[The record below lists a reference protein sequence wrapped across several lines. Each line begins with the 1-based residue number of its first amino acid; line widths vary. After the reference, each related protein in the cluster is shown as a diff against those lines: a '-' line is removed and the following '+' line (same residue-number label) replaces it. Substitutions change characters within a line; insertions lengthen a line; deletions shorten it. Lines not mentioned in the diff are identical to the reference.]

1 LKSEMKDIKTLFRMM
16 RPNIFQYTLLIIFF
30 PLLESSCVAQKTNGN
45 PLYEDLSGYR
55 PRFTNPLDTVNAVTA
70 NQQTDPVIPTKNVNA
85 KIDAVLDSID
95 QFNLTKKFVD
105 GFTIQIYSGQKRDE
119 AMNTKQKMNSEITD
133 LTANLQYVQPK
144 FRVTVGSYFNKLDAQ
159 KDLSRLKRHFSTAI
173 LVPEK
178 IPIK

>member
-1 LKSEMKDIKTLFRMM
+1 MNLLKLKTRLRALHFVM
-16 RPNIFQYTLLIIFF
+16 FAVLL
-30 PLLESSCVAQKTNGN
+30 PLLESSCVAQKPNS
-45 PLYEDLSGYR
+45 LAKEEDLSIYR
-55 PRFTNPLDTVNAVTA
+55 PKFSNPIDTGKMSLENYQATSLL
-70 NQQTDPVIPTKNVNA
+70 PTKNVNE

-95 QFNLTKKFVD
+95 RFNLTKKFVD

-119 AMNTKQKMNSEITD
+119 AMNTKQKMNTDVAD

-159 KDLSRLKRHFSTAI
+159 KDLVRLKKHFSTAI

>member
-1 LKSEMKDIKTLFRMM
+1 MIEIKTLFRMV
-16 RPNIFQYTLLIIFF
+16 RPHVFQYALLIIIF
-30 PLLESSCVAQKTNGN
+30 PLLETSCVAQKPNGSAVH
-45 PLYEDLSGYR
+45 EDLSVYR
-55 PRFTNPLDTVNAVTA
+55 PKFINTLDTVGAAITT
-70 NQQTDPVIPTKNVNA
+70 QQTDPVIPTKNVNA

-95 QFNLTKKFVD
+95 RFNLTKKFVD

>member
-1 LKSEMKDIKTLFRMM
+1 MNEMRALLRIVNSNVFR
-16 RPNIFQYTLLIIFF
+16 YTLMIVFF
-30 PLLESSCVAQKTNGN
+30 PLLESSCVAQKSNGN
-45 PLYEDLSGYR
+45 PIYEDLSVYR
-55 PRFTNPLDTVNAVTA
+55 PKFVNLVDTAKTS
-70 NQQTDPVIPTKNVNA
+70 TTTHSSDSVIATKNVNA

-95 QFNLTKKFVD
+95 RFNLTKRFVD

-119 AMNTKQKMNSEITD
+119 AMNAKQKMNAEVTD

-144 FRVTVGSYFNKLDAQ
+144 FRVTVGSYFNKLEAQ
-159 KDLSRLKRHFSTAI
+159 KDLSRLKRYFSTAI

>member
-1 LKSEMKDIKTLFRMM
+1 MSKTEQLFRIM
-16 RPNIFQYTLLIIFF
+16 RPNIFQYALLIVFA
-30 PLLESSCVAQKTNGN
+30 LLENSCVAQKTNGN
-45 PLYEDLSGYR
+45 PVYEDLSVYR
-55 PRFTNPLDTVNAVTA
+55 PRFVSYVDTAKMLTTTQSIDSIV
-70 NQQTDPVIPTKNVNA
+70 PTRNVNE

-95 QFNLTKKFVD
+95 RFNLTKKFVD

-119 AMNTKQKMNSEITD
+119 AMNAKQRMSVEVTD
-133 LTANLQYVQPK
+133 LSANLQYVQPK
-144 FRVTVGSYFNKLDAQ
+144 FRVTVGSYFNKLEAQ

>member
-1 LKSEMKDIKTLFRMM
+1 MNLLKLKTRLRALHFVM
-16 RPNIFQYTLLIIFF
+16 FAVLL
-30 PLLESSCVAQKTNGN
+30 PLLESSCVAQKSNS
-45 PLYEDLSGYR
+45 LAKEEDLSIYR
-55 PRFTNPLDTVNAVTA
+55 PKFSNPIDTGKMSLENHQAT
-70 NQQTDPVIPTKNVNA
+70 PLLPTKNVNE

-95 QFNLTKKFVD
+95 RFNLTKKFVD

-119 AMNTKQKMNSEITD
+119 AMNTKQKMNTD
-133 LTANLQYVQPK
+133 VAGLTANLQYVQPK

-159 KDLSRLKRHFSTAI
+159 KDLVRLKKHFSTAI

>member
-1 LKSEMKDIKTLFRMM
+1 MV
-16 RPNIFQYTLLIIFF
+16 RPNVFQYTLLIIFL
-30 PLLESSCVAQKTNGN
+30 PLLESSCVAQKSNGN
-45 PLYEDLSGYR
+45 SVHEDLSIYR
-55 PRFTNPLDTVNAVTA
+55 PKFVNTLDTVRAASTH
-70 NQQTDPVIPTKNVNA
+70 QPTDTVVATRNVNA

-95 QFNLTKKFVD
+95 RFNLTKKFVD

-119 AMNTKQKMNSEITD
+119 AMNTKQKMNTEITD

>member
-1 LKSEMKDIKTLFRMM
+1 MM
-16 RPNIFQYTLLIIFF
+16 RPKIFQYALLIIFF
-30 PLLESSCVAQKTNGN
+30 PLLENSCVAQKPNGN
-45 PLYEDLSGYR
+45 SIYEDLSVYR
-55 PRFTNPLDTVNAVTA
+55 PKFIITIDTTKTLTTT
-70 NQQTDPVIPTKNVNA
+70 QHTDSVIATRNVNA

-95 QFNLTKKFVD
+95 RFNLTKKFVD

-119 AMNTKQKMNSEITD
+119 AMNIKQRMNAEITD

>member
-1 LKSEMKDIKTLFRMM
+1 MNEIKTLLRMV
-16 RPNIFQYTLLIIFF
+16 RPNVFQYTLLIIFF
-30 PLLESSCVAQKTNGN
+30 PLLESSCVAQKSNGN
-45 PLYEDLSGYR
+45 PIYEDLSVYR
-55 PRFTNPLDTVNAVTA
+55 PKFVNSVDTAKTSA
-70 NQQTDPVIPTKNVNA
+70 TTQRTDSVIATKNVNA

-95 QFNLTKKFVD
+95 RFNLTKKFVD

-119 AMNTKQKMNSEITD
+119 AMNTKQRMNAEVTD
-133 LTANLQYVQPK
+133 LSANLQYVQPK

>member
-1 LKSEMKDIKTLFRMM
+1 MNEIMKALFGIV
-16 RPNIFQYTLLIIFF
+16 RPNVFQYTLLIIVF
-30 PLLESSCVAQKTNGN
+30 PLLESSCVAQKPTGSAVH
-45 PLYEDLSGYR
+45 EDLSVYR
-55 PRFTNPLDTVNAVTA
+55 PKFADTLDTVRTA
-70 NQQTDPVIPTKNVNA
+70 TTTRQTDPVVPTKNVNA

-95 QFNLTKKFVD
+95 RFNLTKKFVD
-105 GFTIQIYSGQKRDE
+105 GFTIQIYSGQKREE

>member
-1 LKSEMKDIKTLFRMM
+1 MNTTERLFRIM
-16 RPNIFQYTLLIIFF
+16 RLSVFQYGLLIIF
-30 PLLESSCVAQKTNGN
+30 PLLENSCVAQKSNGN
-45 PLYEDLSGYR
+45 PVYEDLSVYR
-55 PRFTNPLDTVNAVTA
+55 PQFISRVDTTKTLPTTQHTA
-70 NQQTDPVIPTKNVNA
+70 SIIPTRNVND

-95 QFNLTKKFVD
+95 RFNLTKKFVD

-119 AMNTKQKMNSEITD
+119 AMKIKQRMNAEVTYLS
-133 LTANLQYVQPK
+133 ANLRYVQPK

-159 KDLSRLKRHFSTAI
+159 KDFSRLKRHFSTAI

>member
-1 LKSEMKDIKTLFRMM
+1 MNEMKTLFQRM
-16 RPNIFQYTLLIIFF
+16 NSNVFQYTLLILFF
-30 PLLESSCVAQKTNGN
+30 PLLESSCVAQKPNGN
-45 PLYEDLSGYR
+45 PIYEDLSVYR
-55 PRFTNPLDTVNAVTA
+55 PRFVNSIDTTRTSATIHSI
-70 NQQTDPVIPTKNVNA
+70 DSVIPTKNVNA

-95 QFNLTKKFVD
+95 RFNLTKKFVD

-119 AMNTKQKMNSEITD
+119 AMNTKQKMNAEITD